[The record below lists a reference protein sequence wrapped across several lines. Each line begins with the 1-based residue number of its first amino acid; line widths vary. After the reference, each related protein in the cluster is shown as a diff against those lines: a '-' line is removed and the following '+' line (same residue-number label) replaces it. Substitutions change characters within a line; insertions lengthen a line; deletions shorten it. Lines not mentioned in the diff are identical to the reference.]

1 MLNSQGFVAECT
13 GDNVFM
19 LKGGQLLTPPL
30 AAGALYG
37 ITRGVAIELAKSLGV
52 EVTEPNLTR
61 YDLYNADEVFITGT
75 AAEVVPVVKI
85 DGRQIGSGKPGKLTK
100 NLIKAYQDLTNSTG
114 EAI

>member
-1 MLNSQGFVAECT
+1 
-13 GDNVFM
+13 M

-75 AAEVVPVVKI
+75 AA
-85 DGRQIGSGKPGKLTK
+85 GYRW
-100 NLIKAYQDLTNSTG
+100 
-114 EAI
+114 